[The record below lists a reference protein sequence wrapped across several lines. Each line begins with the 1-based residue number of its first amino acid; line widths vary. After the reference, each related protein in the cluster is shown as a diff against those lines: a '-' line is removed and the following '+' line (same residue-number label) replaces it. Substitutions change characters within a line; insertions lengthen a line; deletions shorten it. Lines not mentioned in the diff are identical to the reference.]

1 MSKYKAVIFDLYG
14 TLVDKVPM
22 TDYRDSLRRMASI
35 VVVPQD
41 DFIRLWFNTYNERGL
56 GVFQSYEDN
65 IEYICREVGVKTE
78 KSRIALAIKAEHK
91 CRLRFMKP
99 RPYALELL
107 SYLKENQYRTGLIT
121 DCGAEV
127 PKLYK
132 DMSLAPL
139 IDAAVFSCLVHMQKP
154 DPGIYRLA
162 VEQLEVRPE
171 DCLYIGDGD
180 SNELTGAL
188 RAGMQ
193 PVLIRNPEEDRSNV
207 YRTDFEG
214 DSWQGTI
221 ITSLKE
227 VVDLL
232 R

>member
-1 MSKYKAVIFDLYG
+1 MKYKAVIFDLYG

-22 TDYRDSLRRMASI
+22 TAYRDSLRRMAATIS
-35 VVVPQD
+35 VTPD
-41 DFIRLWFNTYNERGL
+41 NFIKLWFDTYNERGL

-65 IEYICREVGVKTE
+65 IDYICRELGVETE
-78 KSRIALAIKAEHK
+78 ASHIALAVRTEYE
-91 CRLRFMKP
+91 CRARFMKP
-99 RPYALELL
+99 RPHAHKLL
-107 SYLKENQYRTGLIT
+107 SYLKENQYKTGLIT

-127 PKLYK
+127 PKLYR
-132 DMSLAPL
+132 DTSLAPL
-139 IDAAVFSCLVHMQKP
+139 IDVAVFSCLVHLQKP
-154 DPGIYRLA
+154 DPGIYHIA
-162 VEQLEVRPE
+162 VKQLEVRPE
-171 DCLYIGDGD
+171 ECLYIGDGD
-180 SNELTGAL
+180 SNELTGAKNV
-188 RAGMQ
+188 GIQ
-193 PVLIRNPEEDRSNV
+193 PVLIRDPEEDRSNV